1 MYRYLQRKYS
11 SRKIIVQMAG
21 DIMLGL
27 NKVGWEGSVFYTILQ
42 GGCEQEAYF
51 KMKDIA

>member
-42 GGCEQEAYF
+42 VIFVFINLCT
-51 KMKDIA
+51 IL